1 MVLVPPPLVALNPS
15 SCRARLTV
23 IGRWPTKVS
32 PSLRCKRISLLSQ
45 RSSTN
50 QYTHRV
56 IATSAHAAFDK
67 AGQYFRI
74 KIIHVPVDPVT
85 REIDIRR
92 VRRAV

>member
-1 MVLVPPPLVALNPS
+1 MALDLPPLVAQSPS
-15 SCRARLTV
+15 SCPASLTA
-23 IGRWPTKVS
+23 IGRWRPRVS
-32 PSLRCKRISLLSQ
+32 LSPRCKIFNSDRP
-45 RSSTN
+45 RTDEH
-50 QYTHRV
+50 THRV

-74 KIIHVPVDPVT
+74 KVIHVPVDPVT

>member
-1 MVLVPPPLVALNPS
+1 MPVLF
-15 SCRARLTV
+15 
-23 IGRWPTKVS
+23 
-32 PSLRCKRISLLSQ
+32 LSQ
-45 RSSTN
+45 RHSN
-50 QYTHRV
+50 DEYTHRV

-74 KIIHVPVDPVT
+74 KVIHVPVDPVT